1 MPIDPRVALAAACR
15 RCFRRSLLGAGAA
28 GLAALAMP
36 RAARAAAPTAL
47 DARSSAAE
55 FGDVPLPLP
64 IHELDKNHHHN
75 VPPGPY
81 TEPSEILNFAVPSQ
95 RPCSSARRATKRVG
109 SFRSAAPE
117 RTSGLCPANTEL
129 RMARRTGGRSRTF
142 ESISCRAR

>member
-15 RCFRRSLLGAGAA
+15 RCSRRSLLGAGAA

-36 RAARAAAPTAL
+36 RAARAVAPTAL
-47 DARSSAAE
+47 DARISAAE

-81 TEPSEILNFAVPSQ
+81 TEPSEILNFRGTVATAVLVGT
-95 RPCSSARRATKRVG
+95 ARDQTGRKLSLGGAGTDVRFMSGEYRTADGATHRG
-109 SFRSAAPE
+109 
-117 RTSGLCPANTEL
+117 
-129 RMARRTGGRSRTF
+129 TF
-142 ESISCRAR
+142 THL